1 MKTIIVTGSDED
13 VKQFHN
19 KKLIRNSVRCKR
31 CGDIIE
37 SKSTHHAVRCSCKFT
52 TVDGGL
58 SYTRVMG
65 DLDNIEYLH
74 QWLVETE

>member
-1 MKTIIVTGSDED
+1 MRTEIIIGSGWD
-13 VKQFHN
+13 VAKFKN

-37 SKSTHHAVRCSCKFT
+37 SKTTHHVVSCSCKFT

>member
-1 MKTIIVTGSDED
+1 MKIIITGSDQD
-13 VKQFHN
+13 VEHFLN
-19 KKLIRNSVRCKR
+19 KKLIRNSIRCKR

-37 SKSTHHAVRCSCKFT
+37 SKTPHHAVTCECKFIM
-52 TVDGGL
+52 VDGGL

-74 QWLVETE
+74 QWVVQTD